1 MQSHLRSFKKTLV
14 SVLALPVSGMLMAQQ
29 PTMLTRSDNKSV
41 PMQVYL
47 ANDDQCAATAIIS
60 HGAGSSENGYEYL
73 AEFLRKQHWLVL
85 VVGHKE
91 SGSAILTP
99 LIEKQ
104 GLLAALGQIITTP
117 SAYQA
122 RFMDINAAREWAK
135 DKCSSSFT
143 VLIGHS
149 MGAATALIE
158 AGAKNKL
165 GLTGK
170 DSFDAYV
177 AMSPQGVGTIF
188 VADAWK
194 DIKKPVLLLTGTKD
208 NELNGSWES
217 RKDAFA
223 SMPAG
228 CKWLGVIEGATHMSF
243 AKADMAGRVESL
255 VNKTTLAFLN
265 GVTTQKCTV
274 PDVSNG
280 LTLQAK

>member
-1 MQSHLRSFKKTLV
+1 MQSGLFSLKKYLF
-14 SVLALPVSGMLMAQQ
+14 SLLALPLSGLLMAQG
-29 PTMLTRSDNKSV
+29 PTMLTRADNKSL

-47 ANDDQCAATAIIS
+47 ANDGQCTATAIIS
-60 HGAGSSENGYEYL
+60 HGAGGSENGYEYL

-91 SGSAILTP
+91 SGSSVLTP

-104 GLLAALGQIITTP
+104 GLLAALGQLITTP

-122 RFMDINAAREWAK
+122 RFMDINAARTWAK
-135 DKCSSSFT
+135 DKCTSPVT

-149 MGAATALIE
+149 MGAATAMIE

-165 GLTGK
+165 NLTGT

-188 VADAWK
+188 VPDAWK
-194 DIKKPVLLLTGTKD
+194 NIKKPVLMLTGTKD

-223 SMPAG
+223 SLPTG
-228 CKWLGVIEGATHMSF
+228 CKWLGVIDGATHMNF
-243 AKADMAGRVESL
+243 AKADMSGKVESL
-255 VNKTTLAFLN
+255 VTKTTLAFLN
-265 GVTTQKCTV
+265 GVLSKNCV
-274 PDVSNG
+274 APESSNAMN
-280 LTLQAK
+280 LQVK

>member
-1 MQSHLRSFKKTLV
+1 MRSHLFSLKKYFFGL
-14 SVLALPVSGMLMAQQ
+14 LALPLSGLLIAQE
-29 PTMLTRSDNKSV
+29 PTILTRSDNKSV
-41 PMQVYL
+41 PMQIYL
-47 ANDDQCAATAIIS
+47 ANDGQCTATAIIS

-91 SGSAILTP
+91 SGSAVLTP
-99 LIEKQ
+99 LIEKN
-104 GLLAALGQIITTP
+104 GLLAALGQLITTP

-122 RFMDINAAREWAK
+122 RFMDISAARDWAK
-135 DKCSSSFT
+135 DKCSSPVT

-149 MGAATALIE
+149 MGAATAMIE

-170 DSFDAYV
+170 DSFDAYI

-194 DIKKPVLLLTGTKD
+194 DIKKPMLLLTGTKD

-223 SMPAG
+223 SLPAG
-228 CKWLGVIEGATHMSF
+228 CKWLGVIDGATHMNF
-243 AKADMAGRVESL
+243 AKADMSGRVENL
-255 VNKTTLAFLN
+255 VTKTSLAFLN
-265 GVTTQKCTV
+265 GIVNKNCVLPLATK
-274 PDVSNG
+274 G
-280 LTLQAK
+280 LDLQAK